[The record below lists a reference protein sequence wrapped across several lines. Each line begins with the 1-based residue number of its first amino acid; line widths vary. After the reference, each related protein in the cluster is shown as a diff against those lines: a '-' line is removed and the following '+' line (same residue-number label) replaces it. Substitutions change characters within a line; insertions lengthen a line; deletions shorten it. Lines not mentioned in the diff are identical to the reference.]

1 MSDND
6 NETDSPYE
14 LVVGNR
20 QLLSAFFLIV
30 ILFGVFFALGYIVG
44 RNSSPSQKALAEAG
58 GPAARDDRPA
68 AAVPPAARSTVSEAP
83 VGRNPDQRGTITQP
97 ETKAAQQA
105 APGAEEPPVSAAA
118 PAAEPGSGQVYLQ
131 VAAVKRQ
138 EADVVA
144 EVLKKK
150 GFPAHV
156 GRGPTEDLFR
166 VLVGP
171 FRDASSLTKTRS
183 DLEAAGFKSIVRK

>member
-6 NETDSPYE
+6 KETDSPYE

-68 AAVPPAARSTVSEAP
+68 APAARPTVPEAP
-83 VGRNPDQRGTITQP
+83 VGRNPDQRGTVIHP
-97 ETKAAQQA
+97 ETQAAQQP
-105 APGAEEPPVSAAA
+105 APGAEEPPAAAAA
-118 PAAEPGSGQVYLQ
+118 PTAEPGPGQVYLQ

-144 EVLKKK
+144 DVLKKK

-171 FRDASSLTKTRS
+171 FRDASSLTQTRS
-183 DLEAAGFKSIVRK
+183 ELEAAGFKSIVRK

>member
-58 GPAARDDRPA
+58 GPATRDDRPA
-68 AAVPPAARSTVSEAP
+68 AAVPPAARPTVSEAP
-83 VGRNPDQRGTITQP
+83 VGPQP
-97 ETKAAQQA
+97 
-105 APGAEEPPVSAAA
+105 
-118 PAAEPGSGQVYLQ
+118 
-131 VAAVKRQ
+131 
-138 EADVVA
+138 
-144 EVLKKK
+144 
-150 GFPAHV
+150 
-156 GRGPTEDLFR
+156 
-166 VLVGP
+166 
-171 FRDASSLTKTRS
+171 
-183 DLEAAGFKSIVRK
+183 